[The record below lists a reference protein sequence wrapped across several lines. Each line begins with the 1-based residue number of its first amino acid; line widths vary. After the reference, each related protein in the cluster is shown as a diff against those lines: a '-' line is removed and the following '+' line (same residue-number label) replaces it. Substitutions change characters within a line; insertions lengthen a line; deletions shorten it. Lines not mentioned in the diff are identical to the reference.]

1 MNLIFNNDTCYYYTG
16 VTSVG
21 NDEGLVGFM
30 LTNTRTGET
39 NMYKTSGAIETASM
53 KSAEGKVQQYGYTAT
68 LPYLINIQN
77 EPTYFMTLK
86 DSNGLVKQYAMVNV
100 KNYNIVGV
108 GDSLQSTLNKY
119 LEGLTNTNI
128 SLEGSNSE
136 EILEGEIER
145 IGLLVK
151 DGTSIYD
158 IKIKGQDNIFTV
170 STETSREVALSS
182 TGDKVRIKY
191 IKVGDGKY
199 ILTNSFEN
207 LSLYN
212 KES

>member
-1 MNLIFNNDTCYYYTG
+1 
-16 VTSVG
+16 
-21 NDEGLVGFM
+21 
-30 LTNTRTGET
+30 
-39 NMYKTSGAIETASM
+39 
-53 KSAEGKVQQYGYTAT
+53 
-68 LPYLINIQN
+68 
-77 EPTYFMTLK
+77 MTLK

-100 KNYNIVGV
+100 RNYNIVGV

-136 EILEGEIER
+136 ETLEGEIER
-145 IGLLVK
+145 IGLVVK

-158 IKIKGQDNIFTV
+158 IRIKGNDNIFSV

-182 TGDKVRIKY
+182 VGDKIVVKF
-191 IKVGDGKY
+191 IKVGDGKF

-207 LSLYN
+207 ISLKGIQN
-212 KES
+212 

>member
-1 MNLIFNNDTCYYYTG
+1 
-16 VTSVG
+16 
-21 NDEGLVGFM
+21 
-30 LTNTRTGET
+30 
-39 NMYKTSGAIETASM
+39 
-53 KSAEGKVQQYGYTAT
+53 
-68 LPYLINIQN
+68 
-77 EPTYFMTLK
+77 MTLK

-108 GDSLQSTLNKY
+108 GDSLQSALNKY

-136 EILEGEIER
+136 ETLEGEIER
-145 IGLLVK
+145 IGLVVK

-158 IKIKGQDNIFTV
+158 IRIKGNDNIFSV

-182 TGDKVRIKY
+182 VGDKIVVKF
-191 IKVGDGKY
+191 IKVGDGKF

-207 LSLYN
+207 ISL
-212 KES
+212 KEIQN